1 MIKLIRRGLARLNK
15 DSFVQEIVDNT
26 NLRYRTEELEK
37 HYTIKERGLFEGK
50 ATSEGYNYFRSR
62 NIEGMVR
69 SGR

>member
-37 HYTIKERGLFEGK
+37 HYTIKERGLLEGK
-50 ATSEGYNYFRSR
+50 ATPEGYNYFRSR
-62 NIEGMVR
+62 NIEGMIK
-69 SGR
+69 SG